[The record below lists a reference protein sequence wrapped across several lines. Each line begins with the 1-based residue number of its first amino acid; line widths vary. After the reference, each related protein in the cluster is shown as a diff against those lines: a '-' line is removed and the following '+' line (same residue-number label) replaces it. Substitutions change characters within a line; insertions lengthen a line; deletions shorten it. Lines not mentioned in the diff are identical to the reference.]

1 MPQYLTAVQCL
12 IAFPKLYFPKTCGN
26 SNRSLSDDFFHPL
39 PNQYPIM
46 TRLPLKKSRCES
58 RLGLP
63 SSSLCV
69 KRFVSLVALGLVSL
83 QAAPFSGSP
92 SSGFPSSLFSPSVFS
107 LSVFSPCLQAQE
119 PTAFHEQNPTGT
131 WKGQWRSEST
141 GHSGPMRVVITPSN
155 RGTYQARFTGRFAA
169 IIPFAYRAELV
180 PVQSSDGTTRLTSS
194 KKLGPIL
201 GDYQMQTQVV
211 GGTLSGGFQAA
222 GDRGSILMQRV
233 R

>member
-83 QAAPFSGSP
+83 QAAPFPGSP
-92 SSGFPSSLFSPSVFS
+92 SSGFLSSLISPSVFS

>member
-92 SSGFPSSLFSPSVFS
+92 SSGFLSSLISP
-107 LSVFSPCLQAQE
+107 SVFSPCLQAQE

>member
-1 MPQYLTAVQCL
+1 
-12 IAFPKLYFPKTCGN
+12 
-26 SNRSLSDDFFHPL
+26 
-39 PNQYPIM
+39 M

-83 QAAPFSGSP
+83 QAAPFPGSP
-92 SSGFPSSLFSPSVFS
+92 SSDFLSSLFSPSVFS

>member
-12 IAFPKLYFPKTCGN
+12 IAIPKLYFPKTCGN
-26 SNRSLSDDFFHPL
+26 SNRSLSNDFFHPL
-39 PNQYPIM
+39 PTQHPIM
-46 TRLPLKKSRCES
+46 IRLPLKKSRCES

-63 SSSLCV
+63 SLSLCV

-92 SSGFPSSLFSPSVFS
+92 SSGFLSSVFSPSVLS
-107 LSVFSPCLQAQE
+107 SSVFSSCLQAQE

-131 WKGQWRSEST
+131 WKGRWRSEST

-180 PVQSSDGTTRLTSS
+180 PVQSSDGTTQLTSS

-211 GGTLSGGFQAA
+211 GSTLSGGFQAA
-222 GDRGSILMQRV
+222 GDRGSIQMQRV

>member
-83 QAAPFSGSP
+83 QAAPFPGSP
-92 SSGFPSSLFSPSVFS
+92 SSGFLSSLFSP
-107 LSVFSPCLQAQE
+107 SVFSPCLQAQE

>member
-12 IAFPKLYFPKTCGN
+12 IAIPKLYFPKTCGN
-26 SNRSLSDDFFHPL
+26 SNRSLSNDFFHPL
-39 PNQYPIM
+39 PTQHPIM
-46 TRLPLKKSRCES
+46 IRLPLKKSRCES
-58 RLGLP
+58 RLDLP
-63 SSSLCV
+63 SLSLCV

-92 SSGFPSSLFSPSVFS
+92 SSGFLSSVFSPSVLS
-107 LSVFSPCLQAQE
+107 SSVFSSCLQAQE

-201 GDYQMQTQVV
+201 GDYQMQTQVA
-211 GGTLSGGFQAA
+211 GSTLSGGFQAA
-222 GDRGSILMQRV
+222 GDRGSIQMQRV